1 MPLKK
6 EKERKNEKAEA
17 GTAAVKGVKSWEWS
31 KTKKERGQRVI
42 TSYYIDPRAVKVLA
56 FKMLL

>member
-6 EKERKNEKAEA
+6 EKERKNEKA
-17 GTAAVKGVKSWEWS
+17 GTAAVKGVKPWEWS